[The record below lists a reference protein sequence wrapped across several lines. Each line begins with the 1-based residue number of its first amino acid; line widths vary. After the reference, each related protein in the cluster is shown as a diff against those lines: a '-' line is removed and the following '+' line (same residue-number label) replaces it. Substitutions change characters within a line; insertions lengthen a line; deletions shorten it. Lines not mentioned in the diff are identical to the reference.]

1 MMMMRMTI
9 HTTGLAVAVG
19 ANTFSSN
26 STIESLVTS
35 ASFGVYDG
43 TSGYRTPW
51 FEANCVTAVVA
62 WLNRLLSLQKEGRAH
77 CRPALI

>member
-1 MMMMRMTI
+1 MMMRMTI

-51 FEANCVTAVVA
+51 FEVDCVTAVAA
-62 WLNRLLSLQKEGRAH
+62 WPNGCRPSREGRAY
-77 CRPALI
+77 CGPALI